1 MPSKSRSRVNQHSS
15 RRRRS
20 TDDNT
25 GVIPQLA
32 KAAREVEAAANRGRI
47 SPANRTKFQVVA
59 LLMREERARLK
70 ESPDVADSERNESM
84 KRLDGLAAILAKTA
98 ARDTSLIDL
107 LQVDAPTTPQ
117 ARALRK
123 QMLFAGGVDL
133 VVEEDETPTSGPL
146 APIAVVPESIRERQ
160 VLPVSVK
167 SRVRS
172 SPFLEP
178 KLENLRTT
186 PPHYS
191 RLWDWE
197 LISPLL
203 KAFETGAGGGS
214 ACMPLPDP
222 PRFDRISPPGREL
235 MPHQAELLEAVR
247 DGHRTFLLADEPG
260 LGKTA
265 QSILAASVADAY
277 PLLCVVP
284 TVVKTNW
291 AQEVERWTPG
301 RRVTVISGD
310 GDDIDAFSDVFVVN
324 YEILDRHI
332 GWLQQ
337 LGFRGMVVDEAH
349 FIKNLQSQRSRLV
362 MRLADSIRSRVPG
375 EEPLLMALTGTPLIN
390 DVEDFIA
397 IWQFLGW
404 IEEAGHDR
412 AAEFRPAP
420 ELFDRLDETGLVPSD
435 PGFLA
440 AARRAVIDMGI
451 VRRRKVDVARSLP
464 SKRIVDMPI
473 ELDGDEGSSIRRAEQ
488 LLKQRLLSRY
498 ERMLA
503 AAKLPPGTID
513 PERMRMLAR
522 HEVEESKA
530 SSAGDSIFKMLHR
543 IGVAKS
549 QLAAEYTAQLAHSVG
564 KVVYFAKHVE
574 AMDRAEATFAAEGVR
589 SVSIRG
595 DQSKTQ
601 RDAAIESFQRDPQ
614 VQVIVCSLLAAG
626 VGINL
631 QVASDVVLAEL
642 SWTAAEQTQAID
654 RVHRIGQDE
663 PVTAWR
669 ILASQTIDAHVAE
682 LIDSKQGLASRAL
695 EGTDAGEQLSD
706 DIQVEALI
714 GLLQDALAEQRR
726 S

>member
-20 TDDNT
+20 TIDNT

-70 ESPDVADSERNESM
+70 ESAEVTDAERSESM

-133 VVEEDETPTSGPL
+133 VVEDEEPATDPL
-146 APIAVVPESIRERQ
+146 SSIAVVPESIRERQ

-178 KLENLRTT
+178 KLENLQA
-186 PPHYS
+186 PIPHYS
-191 RLWDWE
+191 RLHDWE

-203 KAFETGAGGGS
+203 KAFATGAGGGA

-247 DGHRTFLLADEPG
+247 EGHRTFLLADEPG

-310 GDDIDAFSDVFVVN
+310 GDDIDAFSDVFIVN

-362 MRLADSIRSRVPG
+362 MRLAESIRARVPG
-375 EEPLLMALTGTPLIN
+375 YEPLLMALTGTPLIN

-404 IEEAGHDR
+404 IEQAGQG
-412 AAEFRPAP
+412 ANAEFRPSP
-420 ELFDRLDETGLVPSD
+420 VLFDRLDATGLVPSD

-440 AARRAVIDMGI
+440 AARRAVIDLGI

-473 ELDGDEGSSIRRAEQ
+473 ELDGEEGSSIRRAEQ

-503 AAKLPPGTID
+503 AAKLPQGTID
-513 PERMRMLAR
+513 LDRMRMLAR

-530 SSAGDSIFKMLHR
+530 SSAGDSIFSMLHR

-574 AMDRAEATFAAEGVR
+574 AMDRAEATFAAEGIR
-589 SVSIRG
+589 AVSIRG
-595 DQSKTQ
+595 DQTKSA
-601 RDAAIESFQRDPQ
+601 RDAAITAFQTDPS

-654 RVHRIGQDE
+654 RVHRIGQE
-663 PVTAWR
+663 TPVTAWR

-706 DIQVEALI
+706 DIQVEALV
-714 GLLQDALAEQRR
+714 GLLKEALAEQTYV
-726 S
+726 

>member
-1 MPSKSRSRVNQHSS
+1 MASKKRSRVQHHQGH
-15 RRRRS
+15 RKRAAV
-20 TDDNT
+20 DNT

-32 KAAREVEAAANRGRI
+32 KAAREVEAAAVRGRI

-70 ESPDVADSERNESM
+70 TSADVSDSERNESM

-107 LQVDAPTTPQ
+107 LKAEAPTTPQ

-123 QMLFAGGVDL
+123 QMLFAGGVDM
-133 VVEEDETPTSGPL
+133 VVDDEPTPEPE
-146 APIAVVPESIRERQ
+146 PIVAKLPEAIRERQ
-160 VLPVSVK
+160 VLPTSVK
-167 SRVRS
+167 TRVRS
-172 SPFLEP
+172 SPFLAP
-178 KLENLRTT
+178 KLENLR
-186 PPHYS
+186 PHIPHYS
-191 RLWDWE
+191 RLHDWE
-197 LISPLL
+197 LLGPIL
-203 KAFETGAGGGS
+203 KAFETGAGGGAAS
-214 ACMPLPDP
+214 MELPQP
-222 PRFDRISPPGREL
+222 PRFDRVAPAGREL
-235 MPHQAELLEAVR
+235 MPHQAALVESVR
-247 DGHRTFLLADEPG
+247 QGHRQFLLADEPG

-265 QSILAASVADAY
+265 QSVLAASVADAY

-284 TVVKTNW
+284 NVVKTNW

-301 RRVTVISGD
+301 RRATVISGD
-310 GDDIDAFSDVFVVN
+310 GEDVDAFADVFIVN

-332 GWLQQ
+332 GWLRRI
-337 LGFRGMVVDEAH
+337 GFRGMVVDEAH

-362 MRLADSIRSRVPG
+362 MELANSIRAHVPG
-375 EEPLLMALTGTPLIN
+375 DEPLLMALTGTPLIN
-390 DVEDFIA
+390 DVEDFRA

-404 IEEAGHDR
+404 VEASGNESGV
-412 AAEFRPAP
+412 EFRPSQ
-420 ELFDRLDETGLVPSD
+420 ELLDRLDATGLVPSD

-451 VRRRKVDVARSLP
+451 VRRRKIDVATSLP
-464 SKRIVDMPI
+464 SKRIIDMPI
-473 ELDGDEGSSIRRAEQ
+473 ELDTEEGASIRRAEQ
-488 LLKQRLLSRY
+488 LLVARLLARY
-498 ERMLA
+498 DRMLA
-503 AAKLPPGTID
+503 AADLAPGTID
-513 PERMRMLAR
+513 LARIRMLAR

-530 SSAGDSIFKMLHR
+530 SSSGDSIFKMLHR

-549 QLAAEYTAQLAHSVG
+549 QLAAEYAAQLAHSVG

-595 DQSKTQ
+595 DQSTAA
-601 RDAAIESFQRDPQ
+601 RDRAIEAFQTDPE
-614 VQVIVCSLLAAG
+614 VQVIVCSLMAAG

-654 RVHRIGQDE
+654 RVHRIGQE
-663 PVTAWR
+663 APVTAWR
-669 ILASQTIDAHVAE
+669 ILASQTIDGHVAE
-682 LIDSKQGLASRAL
+682 LIDSKQGLAARAL

-706 DIQVEALI
+706 DIQVEALVQLVLE
-714 GLLQDALAEQRR
+714 GLQKRR
-726 S
+726 